1 MNKFFSSFTCHGRM
15 LLLASLGMLLCCNTS
30 CKKDGDPITDEERP
44 IDNPGGSGSGGQ
56 DNPSGG
62 GSGSGGSDTG
72 GGSSQPDNS
81 RLNIFNQCF
90 DAPGHVYWSREDIYS
105 STPTYGSI
113 NPKKETKVHCIL
125 WEVESVKDGVAHVV
139 EYQDFDFENKI
150 WEADFHTNESNQL
163 IWGKNSVLTNT
174 TKPDFIYGNIPNT
187 SFCECSET
195 YDDNTYINSYYTTSN
210 GYTAIDWVEVKEM
223 WSKFA
228 LSNAYY
234 KYIGQ
239 DAIIVEK
246 QRKIVALKNNYSD
259 LLDEKNPLVW
269 QKTPE
274 ITGISGWI
282 SSDGR
287 ASVTLSFTHVAS
299 QSNTWAYEVTIP
311 GDDGEFHRISEFT
324 DGDDYFSYYRVKE
337 VDPSTSTSKSISFIL
352 QPQTVEMAFR
362 DGYMAF
368 GISALGFGREE
379 HSAEYA
385 GLTFTRGASV
395 MKSTSKAAKPVRLQL
410 KAGYDARVKCN
421 RQPK

>member
-44 IDNPGGSGSGGQ
+44 SDVEGGSQNKPDDGE
-56 DNPSGG
+56 
-62 GSGSGGSDTG
+62 SGSGGSDTGG

-81 RLNIFNQCF
+81 RLNIFNECF
-90 DAPGHVYWSREDIYS
+90 NNVGNVFWSWEKIFS
-105 STPTYGSI
+105 SYPSYNSI
-113 NPKKETKVHCIL
+113 NPVKKTEVHCIL
-125 WEVESVKDGVAHVV
+125 WEVESVQNGVAHVV
-139 EYQDFDFENKI
+139 EYEDFDFENKT
-150 WEADFHTNESNQL
+150 WELDFHTNENDQL
-163 IWGKNSVLTNT
+163 LCGKSAVLTNT
-174 TKPDFIYGNIPNT
+174 STPDFIYGSVPNT
-187 SFCECSET
+187 SFSKCKET
-195 YDDNTYINSYYTTSN
+195 YDGTSYLNSFYTTSN
-210 GYTAIDWVEVKEM
+210 GYTSIDWVEVTEK
-223 WSKFA
+223 WSKAA
-228 LSNAYY
+228 LVSAYY

-246 QRKIVALKNNYSD
+246 ERTFRALKNA
-259 LLDEKNPLVW
+259 ETEIFQLVE
-269 QKTPE
+269 QETPV
-274 ITGISGWI
+274 ITGISG
-282 SSDGR
+282 SLNSDG
-287 ASVTLSFTHVAS
+287 SGTVTLSFTHEATS
-299 QSNTWAYEVTIP
+299 WNTWAYEVTIP
-311 GDDGEFHRISEFT
+311 SDDGEFYRISQFT
-324 DGDDYFSYYRVKE
+324 DGNDYFSNYRVKE

-352 QPQTVEMAFR
+352 QPQTVDMAYQ

>member
-44 IDNPGGSGSGGQ
+44 SDVEGGSQ
-56 DNPSGG
+56 NKPDDG
-62 GSGSGGSDTG
+62 GSGSGGSDTGG

-81 RLNIFNQCF
+81 RLNIFNECF
-90 DAPGHVYWSREDIYS
+90 NNVGNVFWSWEKIFS
-105 STPTYGSI
+105 SYPSYNSI
-113 NPKKETKVHCIL
+113 NPVKKTEVHCIL
-125 WEVESVKDGVAHVV
+125 WEVESVQNGVAHVV
-139 EYQDFDFENKI
+139 EYEDFDFENKT
-150 WEADFHTNESNQL
+150 WELDFHTNENDQL
-163 IWGKNSVLTNT
+163 LCGKSAVLTNT
-174 TKPDFIYGNIPNT
+174 STPDFIYGSVPNT
-187 SFCECSET
+187 SFSKCKET
-195 YDDNTYINSYYTTSN
+195 YDGTSYLNSFYTTSN
-210 GYTAIDWVEVKEM
+210 GYTSIDWVEVTEK
-223 WSKFA
+223 WSKAA
-228 LSNAYY
+228 LVSAYY

-246 QRKIVALKNNYSD
+246 ERTFRALKNA
-259 LLDEKNPLVW
+259 ETEIFQLVE
-269 QKTPE
+269 QETPV
-274 ITGISGWI
+274 ITGISG
-282 SSDGR
+282 SLNSDG
-287 ASVTLSFTHVAS
+287 SGTVTLSFTHEATS
-299 QSNTWAYEVTIP
+299 WNTWAYEVTIP
-311 GDDGEFHRISEFT
+311 SDDGEFYRISQFT
-324 DGDDYFSYYRVKE
+324 DGNDYFSNYRVKE

-352 QPQTVEMAFR
+352 KPQTVDMAYQ

>member
-44 IDNPGGSGSGGQ
+44 SDVEGGSQ
-56 DNPSGG
+56 NKPDDG
-62 GSGSGGSDTG
+62 GSGSGGSDTGG

-81 RLNIFNQCF
+81 RLNIFNECF
-90 DAPGHVYWSREDIYS
+90 NNVGNVFWSWEKIFS
-105 STPTYGSI
+105 SYPSYNSI
-113 NPKKETKVHCIL
+113 NPVKKTEVHCIL
-125 WEVESVKDGVAHVV
+125 WEVESVQNGVAHVV
-139 EYQDFDFENKI
+139 EYEDFDFENKT
-150 WEADFHTNESNQL
+150 WELDFHTNENDQL
-163 IWGKNSVLTNT
+163 LCGKSAVLTNT
-174 TKPDFIYGNIPNT
+174 STPDFIYGSVPNT
-187 SFCECSET
+187 SFSKCKET
-195 YDDNTYINSYYTTSN
+195 YDGTSYLNSFYTTSN
-210 GYTAIDWVEVKEM
+210 GYTSIDWVEVTEK
-223 WSKFA
+223 WSKAA
-228 LSNAYY
+228 LVSAYY

-239 DAIIVEK
+239 DAIVVEK
-246 QRKIVALKNNYSD
+246 ERTFRALKNA
-259 LLDEKNPLVW
+259 ETEIFQLVE
-269 QKTPE
+269 QETPV
-274 ITGISGWI
+274 ITGISG
-282 SSDGR
+282 SLNSDG
-287 ASVTLSFTHVAS
+287 SGTVTLSFTHEATS
-299 QSNTWAYEVTIP
+299 WNTWAYEVTIP
-311 GDDGEFHRISEFT
+311 SDDGEFYRISQFT
-324 DGDDYFSYYRVKE
+324 DGNDYFSNYRVKE

>member
-44 IDNPGGSGSGGQ
+44 SDVEGGSQ
-56 DNPSGG
+56 NKPDDG
-62 GSGSGGSDTG
+62 GSGSGGSDTGG

-81 RLNIFNQCF
+81 RLNIFNECF
-90 DAPGHVYWSREDIYS
+90 NNVGNVFWSWEKIFS
-105 STPTYGSI
+105 SYPSYNSI
-113 NPKKETKVHCIL
+113 NPVKKTEVHCIL
-125 WEVESVKDGVAHVV
+125 WEVESVQNGVAHVV
-139 EYQDFDFENKI
+139 EYEDFDFENKT
-150 WEADFHTNESNQL
+150 WELDFHTNENDQL
-163 IWGKNSVLTNT
+163 LCGKSAVLTNT
-174 TKPDFIYGNIPNT
+174 STPDFIYGSVPNT
-187 SFCECSET
+187 SFSKCKET
-195 YDDNTYINSYYTTSN
+195 YDGTSYLNSFYTTSN
-210 GYTAIDWVEVKEM
+210 GYTSIDWVEVTEK
-223 WSKFA
+223 WSKAA
-228 LSNAYY
+228 LVSAYY

-246 QRKIVALKNNYSD
+246 ERTFRALKNA
-259 LLDEKNPLVW
+259 ETEIFQLVE
-269 QKTPE
+269 QETPV
-274 ITGISGWI
+274 ITGISG
-282 SSDGR
+282 SLNSDG
-287 ASVTLSFTHVAS
+287 SGTVTLSFTHEATS
-299 QSNTWAYEVTIP
+299 WNTWAYEVTIP
-311 GDDGEFHRISEFT
+311 SDDGEFYRISQFT
-324 DGDDYFSYYRVKE
+324 DGNDYFSNYRVKE
-337 VDPSTSTSKSISFIL
+337 VDPSTSTSKSVTFIL
-352 QPQTVEMAFR
+352 KPQTVDMAYQ